1 MVFKGRG
8 FTSGRQELG
17 SVFSV
22 AVCKI
27 QASKHYAESLSLVLK
42 DRRRFAVQLP
52 LDCVLGFAA
61 CRRCLKMFVT
71 CYICIGQRAT
81 ELLFQPHLL
90 RVMYIDI
97 SIPEGFMNTC
107 YRKCT

>member
-52 LDCVLGFAA
+52 LDCVLGF
-61 CRRCLKMFVT
+61 CCMPSVFENVCNVL
-71 CYICIGQRAT
+71 Y
-81 ELLFQPHLL
+81 
-90 RVMYIDI
+90 MYR
-97 SIPEGFMNTC
+97 SKGH
-107 YRKCT
+107 

>member
-1 MVFKGRG
+1 MGRG
-8 FTSGRQELG
+8 FTSGEQELG

-27 QASKHYAESLSLVLK
+27 QASERYAESLSLVLK

-61 CRRCLKMFVT
+61 WCLKPLKMFVT
-71 CYICIGQRAT
+71 CC
-81 ELLFQPHLL
+81 
-90 RVMYIDI
+90 MYR
-97 SIPEGFMNTC
+97 SKGH
-107 YRKCT
+107 